1 MSVRGGCYAHHMG
14 EACTE
19 LDARL
24 EAVAKAAAPLG
35 SRLPRVRDPATAR
48 WMAHAMDA
56 LLRNVTSGYDA
67 LDVALG
73 EGLDALSVGRRAMD
87 LSYSNIGDYAR
98 EELGI
103 NASTAVKMA
112 RLARRLRERPALR
125 EAVRRGELS
134 ARKAEIIAPVAVGGD
149 QVRWILRAKG
159 ETVRSL
165 KVAVKAPADSDEEEW
180 VNLRAEV
187 LPGSWP
193 KLDEG
198 LRVAGVILGAA
209 ATKKQ
214 RVNAW
219 GEEYLGSHPSPAD
232 EHADDV
238 LFAPDDELQSLKE
251 LLEEESRQWAGL
263 ATVEPL
269 EAQQFSGE
277 IDPWRID
284 AELKGLVAKRA
295 RWDEV
300 FGHVAMV
307 FKSSRAWEPLGFASF
322 GHYCEERLGM
332 AERTVAQRVAL
343 ERSLDRI
350 PLLRRALRAKRISY
364 EKARI
369 IARHTEGEEVQGWI
383 EKAETMTC
391 VALRRAM
398 QDKDEAQMCARGTFT
413 VWMPVSVAEIVKAA
427 FRAAR
432 AAARR
437 WLGAGECLVT
447 LAEHFVD
454 TWRKQLKQ
462 ANTLQRRIR
471 ARDRHFC
478 QVPGCSRAAVHAHH
492 IKPRSQGGSDDP
504 ENLISLCAAHHLYGI
519 HGGRMRVTGTAPDK
533 LVWEF
538 GLRRSYVAAA

>member
-1 MSVRGGCYAHHMG
+1 MG

-125 EAVRRGELS
+125 EAVRRGVLS
-134 ARKAEIIAPVAVGGD
+134 ARKAEIIAPVAVGDD
-149 QVRWILRAKG
+149 QVQWILRAKG

-165 KVAVKAPADSDEEEW
+165 KVTVKAPADNEEEW
-180 VNLRAEV
+180 VNLCAEV
-187 LPGSWP
+187 SPESWP
-193 KLDEG
+193 KLVEG
-198 LRVAGVILGAA
+198 LRVAGVIMGAA

-219 GEEYLGSHPSPAD
+219 GEEYLGSHPVPAD

-238 LFAPDDELQSLKE
+238 LFASENDFESLKE
-251 LLEEESRQWAGL
+251 HLEQENRQWAGL
-263 ATVEPL
+263 AAVDPL
-269 EAQQFSGE
+269 KAQQFSGE

-284 AELKGLVAKRA
+284 AELKGLVEKRT

-332 AERTVAQRVAL
+332 GERTVAQRVAL
-343 ERSLDRI
+343 ERSFYRI
-350 PLLRRALRAKRISY
+350 PLLRRALREKRISY

-383 EKAETMTC
+383 EKGETMTC

-413 VWMPVSVAEIVKAA
+413 AWMPVSVAEIVKAA

-432 AAARR
+432 AAAKR

-447 LAEHFVD
+447 LAEHFVE
-454 TWRKQLKQ
+454 TWRKEVKQ

-492 IKPRSQGGSDDP
+492 VKPRSQGGSDDP
-504 ENLISLCAAHHLYGI
+504 ENLISLCALCRARHNAHYAGSGTMPRSC
-519 HGGRMRVTGTAPDK
+519 GGSTVVGVPR
-533 LVWEF
+533 
-538 GLRRSYVAAA
+538 AA

>member
-1 MSVRGGCYAHHMG
+1 MC

-48 WMAHAMDA
+48 WMAHQMDA
-56 LLRNVTSGYDA
+56 LFRNVTSGYGA
-67 LDVALG
+67 LDVAIG
-73 EGLDALSVGRRAMD
+73 EGLDALSIGRRAMD
-87 LSYSNIGDYAR
+87 LSYSKIGDYAR

-112 RLARRLRERPALR
+112 RLARRLRDRPLLR
-125 EAVRRGELS
+125 EAVRRGEVT

-149 QVRWILRAKG
+149 QVRWILVSKA

-165 KVAVKAPADSDEEEW
+165 TAKVKAPADSDEEEW

-187 LPGSWP
+187 LPEQWP

-198 LRVAGVILGAA
+198 LRVAGVIIGAA

-219 GEEYLGSHPSPAD
+219 GAEFLSSHPAPAD
-232 EHADDV
+232 ERADDV
-238 LFAPDDELQSLKE
+238 LFASEDELEHLKE
-251 LLEEESRQWAGL
+251 RLEQENRQWAGL
-263 ATVEPL
+263 AAVQPL
-269 EAQQFSGE
+269 KAPQSSGE

-284 AELKGLVAKRA
+284 AELKGLLEKRT

-300 FGHVAMV
+300 FGHVAML
-307 FKSSRAWEPLGFASF
+307 FKQSRAWEPLGFASF

-343 ERSLDRI
+343 ERSLYRI
-350 PLLRRALRAKRISY
+350 PLLRRALREKRISY

-369 IARHTEGEEVQGWI
+369 IARHAEGREVQGWI
-383 EKAETMTC
+383 GKAQTMTC
-391 VALRRAM
+391 VELRRAM
-398 QDKDEAQMCARGTFT
+398 QDKDEAQMCARGTFR
-413 VWMPVSVAEIVKAA
+413 VWMPVSVAEVVKAA

-432 AAARR
+432 AAAKR
-437 WLGAGECLVT
+437 WLSAGECLVT
-447 LAEHFVD
+447 LAEHFVE
-454 TWRKQLKQ
+454 TWRAQLKQ

-504 ENLISLCAAHHLYGI
+504 SNLISLCAAHHLHGI
-519 HGGRMRVTGTAPDK
+519 HGGRMRVTGTAPDN

>member
-1 MSVRGGCYAHHMG
+1 MS

-24 EAVAKAAAPLG
+24 EAVANAAASLP
-35 SRLPRVRDPATAR
+35 SRLPRVRDPALGR
-48 WMAHAMDA
+48 WMAHRMHA
-56 LLRNVTSGYDA
+56 LFRNVTTGYDA
-67 LDVALG
+67 FDVAIG
-73 EGLDALSVGRRAMD
+73 EGLDALNVGRRAMD

-112 RLARRLRERPALR
+112 RLARRLRDRPLLR
-125 EAVRRGELS
+125 EAVRRGEVT
-134 ARKAEIIAPVAVGGD
+134 ARKAEIVVPVAVGDD
-149 QVRWILRAKG
+149 QARWILIAKA

-165 KVAVKAPADSDEEEW
+165 KARVKAPPDPDDEEW
-180 VNLRAEV
+180 VNLCAEV
-187 LPGSWP
+187 SPEKLPT
-193 KLDEG
+193 LDEG
-198 LRVAGVILGAA
+198 LRLAGVIIGAT
-209 ATKKQ
+209 ATKMQ

-219 GEEYLGSHPSPAD
+219 AEEHLSTHPAPAD
-232 EHADDV
+232 ERADDV
-238 LFAPDDELQSLKE
+238 LFTPEDDLEPFKK
-251 LLEEESRQWAGL
+251 LLEEENRQWADL
-263 ATVEPL
+263 AGVEPAKA
-269 EAQQFSGE
+269 EEFSGE
-277 IDPWRID
+277 IDPWRIH
-284 AELKGLVAKRA
+284 AELKQLVAKRA
-295 RWDEV
+295 RWDDV
-300 FGHVAMV
+300 FGHVAML
-307 FKSSRAWEPLGFASF
+307 FKQSRAWIPLGFASF
-322 GHYCEERLGM
+322 GHYCEEGLGM

-343 ERSLDRI
+343 ERSLYRI
-350 PLLRRALRAKRISY
+350 PLLRRALREKRISY

-369 IARHTEGEEVQGWI
+369 IARHSEGEGVQDWI

-398 QDKDEAQMCARGTFT
+398 QDKDEAQMCARGTFS
-413 VWMPVSVAEIVKAA
+413 VWMPVSIAEVVKAA

-432 AAARR
+432 AAAKR
-437 WLGAGECLVT
+437 WLGAGECLVA
-447 LAEHFVD
+447 LAEHFID
-454 TWRKQLKQ
+454 TWRAQLKQ
-462 ANTLQRRIR
+462 ANTLQRRVR

-504 ENLISLCAAHHLYGI
+504 ENLISLCAAHHLCGI

>member
-1 MSVRGGCYAHHMG
+1 MS

-24 EAVAKAAAPLG
+24 EAVANAAAPLG
-35 SRLPRVRDPATAR
+35 SRLPRVRDPALGR
-48 WMAHAMDA
+48 WMAHAMEA
-56 LLRNVTSGYDA
+56 LLRNVSTGRGA

-73 EGLDALSVGRRAMD
+73 EGLDALTVGRRAMD
-87 LSYSNIGDYAR
+87 LRYSNIGDYAR

-112 RLARRLRERPALR
+112 RLARRLQERPLLR
-125 EAVRRGELS
+125 EAVRRDVVS
-134 ARKAEIIAPVAVGGD
+134 ARKAEIIAPVAVGD
-149 QVRWILRAKG
+149 DEARWILRAKA

-165 KVAVKAPADSDEEEW
+165 KAAVKAPPEPDEEEW
-180 VNLRAEV
+180 VNLCAEV
-187 LPGSWP
+187 LPE
-193 KLDEG
+193 KRAVIDEG
-198 LRVAGVILGAA
+198 LRLAGVIIGAT
-209 ATKKQ
+209 ATKMQ

-219 GEEYLGSHPSPAD
+219 AEERLSTHTAPAD

-238 LFAPDDELQSLKE
+238 LFASEDEFESLKE
-251 LLEEESRQWAGL
+251 RLEQENRQWAGL
-263 ATVEPL
+263 AAVEPV
-269 EAQQFSGE
+269 EASQFSGE
-277 IDPWRID
+277 TDPWRID
-284 AELKGLVAKRA
+284 AELKRLVEKRT

-300 FGHVAMV
+300 FGHVAML
-307 FKSSRAWEPLGFASF
+307 FKTSRAWEPLGFANF

-343 ERSLDRI
+343 ERSLYRI
-350 PLLRRALRAKRISY
+350 PLLRQALREKRISY
-364 EKARI
+364 EKARV
-369 IARHTEGEEVQGWI
+369 IARHAEGEEVQGWI

-391 VALRRAM
+391 VELRRAM
-398 QDKDEAQMCARGTFT
+398 QDKDEAQMCARGTFSA
-413 VWMPVSVAEIVKAA
+413 WMTVSVAEVVKAA

-432 AAARR
+432 AAAKR
-437 WLGAGECLVT
+437 WLSAGECLVA
-447 LAEHFVD
+447 LAEHFVE
-454 TWRKQLKQ
+454 TWRDLLAQ

-504 ENLISLCAAHHLYGI
+504 SNLISLCAAHHLHGI

-533 LVWEF
+533 LAWEF